1 MSESTV
7 LVGRICM
14 SYENFMFKVDGNP
27 TRRESED
34 LCGIWEWGL
43 WNDHVHADRF
53 MLGDDT
59 CAYLFKVS
67 LFCALCTQDY

>member
-1 MSESTV
+1 M
-7 LVGRICM
+7 
-14 SYENFMFKVDGNP
+14 
-27 TRRESED
+27 
-34 LCGIWEWGL
+34 CGIWEWGL

-67 LFCALCTQDY
+67 SCSAQLCTPDYQIKLEWTSVLVGIPAKHVFLV

>member
-1 MSESTV
+1 MSH
-7 LVGRICM
+7 
-14 SYENFMFKVDGNP
+14 ENYMFKVDGNP

-53 MLGDDT
+53 MLADDT

-67 LFCALCTQDY
+67 